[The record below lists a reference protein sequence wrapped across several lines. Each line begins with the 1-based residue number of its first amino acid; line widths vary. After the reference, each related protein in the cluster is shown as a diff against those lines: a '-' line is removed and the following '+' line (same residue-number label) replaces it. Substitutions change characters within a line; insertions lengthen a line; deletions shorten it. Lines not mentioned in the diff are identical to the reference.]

1 MIGGLSQAPSSF
13 ARETAQIFGALVS
26 GLADAGCCGND
37 LCAAVVHSS
46 QTRTDPLHRYPSF
59 EGRSTLPLSAP
70 PFFFRNVPGRALHR
84 RSFAHA
90 RRSIGPAEGTGLH
103 LNALSFGSTR
113 RSHNR
118 KGCLLCRLP
127 NGSRGPLAPSH
138 SQLAAT
144 HRLSKASSG
153 QVLVRVRRSCWTATR
168 SAVRLSAARQTC
180 CIARAIPAAANA
192 RAVAGFRPQDMN
204 RHALNHRAFFGSGG
218 FFMSEDLSSAGQP
231 ARSQA
236 PEGT

>member
-1 MIGGLSQAPSSF
+1 MIGGLLQPKWRS
-13 ARETAQIFGALVS
+13 ARETAQIFGASVS
-26 GLADAGCCGND
+26 GLADAGCCGS
-37 LCAAVVHSS
+37 LACAVVVHSF

-59 EGRSTLPLSAP
+59 EGRSTLPLGAP
-70 PFFFRNVPGRALHR
+70 PFFFTSAPRGAPGR
-84 RSFAHA
+84 RSFAHGL
-90 RRSIGPAEGTGLH
+90 RRIGRAAGTGLH
-103 LNALSFGSTR
+103 LSALSFGSTR
-113 RSHNR
+113 RSRNR

-127 NGSRGPLAPSH
+127 NGSRVPHAPSH

-144 HRLSKASSG
+144 RRLSRASSG
-153 QVLVRVRRSCWTATR
+153 LERVRAQRSCWTATL

-204 RHALNHRAFFGSGG
+204 RHAVNHRALFGSGG